1 MAKTLDSQTRIDDL
15 LFITSHLIDILEQEN
30 AALAHNRIDLVHSL
44 VEQKTS
50 LSRAYEIRVLGLTKS
65 MDGFDGIDPAQLEK
79 LKQQGTRLEELIE
92 VNAKELNIG
101 IEVGRRFMDV
111 LSESVKTATPSAGTY
126 SASGVSGIDALSK
139 HLKTSSIAINEQL

>member
-1 MAKTLDSQTRIDDL
+1 MAEALDSQTRIDDL
-15 LFITSHLIDILEQEN
+15 LFITNHLIEILEQEN
-30 AALAHNRIDLVHSL
+30 VALAHNRIDLVRSL
-44 VEQKTS
+44 VDQKTS

-65 MDGFDGIDPAQLEK
+65 MDGFDGIDPALLEK
-79 LKQQGTRLEELIE
+79 LKQQGARIEELIE

-111 LSESVKTATPSAGTY
+111 LSESVKTSTPSAGTY
-126 SASGVSGIDALSK
+126 SASGASGVDAAPR

>member
-1 MAKTLDSQTRIDDL
+1 MAEVLDSQTRIDDL

-30 AALAHNRIDLVHSL
+30 TALAHNRIDLVHSL
-44 VEQKTS
+44 VDQKTS

-65 MDGFDGIDPAQLEK
+65 MDGFDGIDPALLEK
-79 LKQQGTRLEELIE
+79 LKQQGVRIEELIE

-126 SASGVSGIDALSK
+126 SASGVSGIDAVPR